1 MKNLQLRPVTR
12 RSLVASLL
20 WMTLV
25 SGFASGSLYA
35 QQRADTTARI
45 DTVGPRPELQPP
57 ISPRRAF
64 LYSLFLPGYSQSIL
78 GRHRAGAL
86 QLAFE
91 AVALAMIRIS
101 AADVREARRTVA
113 DSIPVSFVNGDGLP
127 AVRYERTPFTSS
139 LLRSRQS
146 HLEDWIA
153 VLAANHL
160 FSGADGYVAALLWD
174 LPAEVALRATPR
186 SVGVALRL
194 SW

>member
-1 MKNLQLRPVTR
+1 VTTFGLPLRAAATR
-12 RSLVASLL
+12 ASLL
-20 WMTLV
+20 AAGLAL
-25 SGFASGSLYA
+25 ASGSLFA
-35 QQRADTTARI
+35 QQRADTSPRL
-45 DTVGPRPELQPP
+45 DTTGPRPELKPP

-64 LYSLFLPGYSQSIL
+64 LQSLLLPGYSQSIL
-78 GRHRAGAL
+78 GRNRAGSL

-91 AVALAMIRIS
+91 AVAIAMIRIS

-113 DSIPVSFVNGDGLP
+113 DSIPVSFVSADGLP

-153 VLAANHL
+153 VLMANHL
-160 FSGADGYVAALLWD
+160 FSAADGYVAALLWD
-174 LPAEVALRATPR
+174 LPAEIALRATPR
-186 SVGVALRL
+186 SAGFAFRV